1 MQKMAAASLADL
13 VRMTEKLHIP
23 ATHSRRSGEK

>member
-13 VRMTEKLHIP
+13 MRIAEKLQISV
-23 ATHSRRSGEK
+23 TYSRRSRSS